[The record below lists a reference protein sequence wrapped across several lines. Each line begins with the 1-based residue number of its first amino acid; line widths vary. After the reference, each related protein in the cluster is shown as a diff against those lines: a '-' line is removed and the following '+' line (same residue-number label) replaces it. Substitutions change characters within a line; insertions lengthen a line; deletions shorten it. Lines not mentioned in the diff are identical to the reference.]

1 MTLRA
6 VVVDDEPLAQQRV
19 RWLLEREPDI
29 TLVAECGD
37 APQAL
42 ELIVRERPDLL
53 FLDVQMPEMDGFA
66 LLRELLPRLP
76 AAAQPVVIFTTAY
89 DQHAVR
95 AFDAHALD
103 YLLKPYKPERFK
115 AALARAREHLAQRR
129 LGQAAQSLRALLDGA
144 ALSAGGADALVGTQG
159 SADNSSRGV
168 TGTGTGAGDG
178 AASAAQAPAT
188 NAAPGPYLKRL
199 TVRDAGKVHVL
210 DVEQIDC
217 VESAGNYVG
226 VQVGRQTHIVRET
239 LQALEGQL
247 DPSHFVRIS
256 RGVIINL
263 ARLAE
268 LQATAHGGHVAVM
281 RDGRRLPTT
290 RALKEL
296 EQRLR
301 YG

>member
-6 VVVDDEPLAQQRV
+6 IVVDDEPLALQRV
-19 RWLLEREPDI
+19 RWLLEHEADI

-42 ELIVRERPDLL
+42 EIVVRERPELL

-66 LLRELLPRLP
+66 LLRELQRRL
-76 AAAQPVVIFTTAY
+76 AGQALPVVIFTTAY

-95 AFDAHALD
+95 AFEAHALD

-115 AALARAREHLAQRR
+115 AALERAREQLGQRR
-129 LGQAAQSLRALLDGA
+129 LGQAAQGLRALLDAA
-144 ALSAGGADALVGTQG
+144 ALSAAPARPGPA
-159 SADNSSRGV
+159 SAAA
-168 TGTGTGAGDG
+168 GTGADS
-178 AASAAQAPAT
+178 AAAALPAADHTAAPASA
-188 NAAPGPYLKRL
+188 YLKRL
-199 TVRDAGKVHVL
+199 TVKDNGKVHVL
-210 DVEQIDC
+210 SVEQIDC
-217 VESAGNYVG
+217 IESAGNYVG

-239 LQALEGQL
+239 LQTLEGQL
-247 DPSHFVRIS
+247 DPGCFVRIS

-268 LQATAHGGHVAVM
+268 LQATTQGHHVAVM
-281 RDGRRLPTT
+281 HDGRRLPMT